1 MIFFPTEHLEKIEWL
16 NLENNPYIDD
26 WCLDRLTGYFK
37 DSLTYLNLNGCENV
51 TEKGI
56 ASLSRLQKLKN
67 LHLGGHLRAQN
78 LELVCV
84 MLEELL
90 PELRIQGVSYCDQ
103 SLLDNSSSQK

>member
-1 MIFFPTEHLEKIEWL
+1 LEKIEWL
-16 NLENNPYIDD
+16 SLENSPYIDD

-37 DSLTYLNLNGCENV
+37 DSLTYLNINGCQNV

-56 ASLSRLQKLKN
+56 ASLSRLRKLKN
-67 LHLGGHLRAQN
+67 LHIGGHPRAQN

-90 PELRIQGVSYCDQ
+90 PELRIQGVVYCDQ
-103 SLLDNSSSQK
+103 SLLDNSTSQN